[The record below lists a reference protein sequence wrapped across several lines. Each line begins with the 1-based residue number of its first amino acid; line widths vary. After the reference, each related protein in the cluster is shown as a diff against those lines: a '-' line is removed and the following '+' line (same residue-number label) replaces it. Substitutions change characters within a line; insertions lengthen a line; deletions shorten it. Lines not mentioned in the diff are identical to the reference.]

1 MARNFAE
8 IAFSSEAKALQT
20 KFGSRAN
27 YERIERSTTYEGL
40 TIHEEKFISQR
51 DSFYMSTVGENGFP
65 YIQHRGGPKG
75 FLKVLDKN
83 RLGFVDF
90 KGNMQYVSVGN
101 LATNNKVALFLMD
114 YAKKRRLKIYATVE
128 VIELNDHQDLYSL
141 LDLEE
146 YKFSPE
152 RMLVFHIEAFD
163 WNCPQHI
170 TPRYTIEEFDKLLEP
185 QREYIKNLEAEI
197 KELKAKSA
205 Q

>member
-8 IAFSSEAKALQT
+8 IAFSAEAKALQK
-20 KFGSRAN
+20 KFGSREA
-27 YERIERSTTYEGL
+27 YERMERTTVYEGL
-40 TIHEEKFISQR
+40 TIQEEKFISQR

-75 FLKVLDKN
+75 FLKILDKN

-101 LATNNKVALFLMD
+101 LATNNKIALFLMD
-114 YAKKRRLKIYATVE
+114 YARKRRLKIYATVE
-128 VIELNDHQDLYSL
+128 VVELKDHQDLYDL
-141 LDLEE
+141 LDLED

-152 RMLVFHIEAFD
+152 RMFVFHIEAFD

-170 TPRYTIEEFDKLLEP
+170 TPRYTIDELNQFLEP
-185 QREYIKNLEAEI
+185 QREYIKKLEAEI
-197 KELKAKSA
+197 KELKTKSA

>member
-8 IAFSSEAKALQT
+8 IAFSAEAKALQK
-20 KFGSRAN
+20 KFGSRET
-27 YERIERSTTYEGL
+27 YERMEHSTTYEGL
-40 TIHEEKFISQR
+40 TIQEEKFISQR

-75 FLKVLDKN
+75 FLKILDKN

-90 KGNMQYVSVGN
+90 KGNLQYVSVGN

-114 YAKKRRLKIYATVE
+114 YARKRRLKIYATVE
-128 VIELNDHQDLYSL
+128 VVELKDHQDLYDL
-141 LDLEE
+141 LDLED

-152 RMLVFHIEAFD
+152 RMFVFHIEAFD

-170 TPRYTIEEFDKLLEP
+170 TPRYTIDELNQFLEP
-185 QREYIKNLEAEI
+185 QREYIKKLEAEI
-197 KELKAKSA
+197 KELKTKSA

>member
-8 IAFSSEAKALQT
+8 IAFSAEAKALQK
-20 KFGSRAN
+20 KFGSRET
-27 YERIERSTTYEGL
+27 YERMERSTVYEGL
-40 TIHEEKFISQR
+40 TIQEEKFISQR

-75 FLKVLDKN
+75 FLKILDKN

-101 LATNNKVALFLMD
+101 LATNNKIALFLMD
-114 YAKKRRLKIYATVE
+114 YARKRRLKIYATVE
-128 VIELNDHQDLYSL
+128 VVELKDHQDLYDF
-141 LDLEE
+141 LDLED

-152 RMLVFHIEAFD
+152 RMFVFHIEAFD

-170 TPRYTIEEFDKLLEP
+170 TSRYTIDELNQFLEP
-185 QREYIKNLEAEI
+185 QREYIKKLEAEI
-197 KELKAKSA
+197 KELKTKSA